1 LASNVDVDL
10 DVNVNLNPTVDVI
23 LDAKVERP
31 VNEHPNAECAS
42 VIAI

>member
-23 LDAKVERP
+23 LDATVERLA
-31 VNEHPNAECAS
+31 NERPNAKCAS
-42 VIAI
+42 VIEI